1 MALVN
6 ALGNIALDASVQD
19 VKDAITSVLA
29 PSFATES
36 TTPLGIDAT
45 FTGSAHDSQ
54 SAAARVA
61 VSFFADQASATGG
74 CKIQISAN
82 GTDGW
87 VTVAAGSLTADTPLQ
102 LVAFLTARY
111 WRAVMVNG
119 GVAQTSL
126 SITSGQFRA

>member
-6 ALGNIALDASVQD
+6 ALGDIALDASVQD
-19 VKDAITSVLA
+19 VKDAITGVLS
-29 PSFATES
+29 PSFAMES

-54 SAAARVA
+54 SSAARVA

-119 GVAQTSL
+119 GVAQTLL

>member
-6 ALGNIALDASVQD
+6 AFGVIALDASVQE
-19 VKDAITSVLA
+19 VKAAIIGVLA

-45 FTGSAHDSQ
+45 FTGSANDSQ
-54 SAAARVA
+54 NAAARVA
-61 VSFFADQASATGG
+61 VSFFADQASAASG
-74 CKIQISAN
+74 CKVQVSAN

-87 VTVAAGSLTADTPLQ
+87 VTVAAGSLTANTPLQ

-111 WRAVMVNG
+111 WRVVMVNG
-119 GVAQTSL
+119 GVAQTVL
-126 SITSGQFRA
+126 SITSGQFKA